1 MPMSDNVYEI
11 HVSDLRTY
19 KECRRKWNYSSPLRM
34 NLRPEHSP
42 IYFTVGRAVHY
53 ALAEYYETGEAPNLI
68 YDRYIDAV
76 RQAEPVMPEDE
87 KHIIVGRG
95 MCTNYFDWINSPE
108 APDDDWQVLATEMK
122 YKTPLFNPE
131 GKKSNRIFL
140 AGRFDGVWKHK
151 PTGDLWLM
159 EFKTTSRQPNAQWLT
174 LDDQASAY
182 CWAAQQI
189 LGAPVKGVMFR
200 FLMKNIPEKPKR
212 IKQGYKLSRAINS
225 NLHTTEA
232 LYREA
237 IHELAVDKFGANADS
252 TDIRIEQI
260 ALEDEYMPILDKLA
274 MQGYERF
281 FLQFKT
287 PRTQAELK
295 SVGKDLWEV
304 GLEMV
309 RESTSL
315 YPSPNWMKCN
325 FCSFREPCVATNQG
339 RTTDAELMLKHMYK
353 QRDTSLEPENL
364 LNLKESQT

>member
-1 MPMSDNVYEI
+1 MSEVYEI

-19 KECRRKWNYSSPLRM
+19 KECRRKWHYSSPLRM

-53 ALAEYYETGEAPNLI
+53 ALAEFYETGEAPELI
-68 YDRYIDAV
+68 YDRYIAAV
-76 RQAEPVMPEDE
+76 RQSEPVMPEDE
-87 KHIIVGRG
+87 KHIVTGRG

-108 APDDDWQVLATEMK
+108 QPDEEWQVLATEMK
-122 YKTPLFNPE
+122 YKTPLFNSE

-159 EFKTTSRQPNAQWLT
+159 EFKTTSRQPNAKWLT

-182 CWAAQQI
+182 CWAAQQ
-189 LGAPVKGVMFR
+189 LFGAPVKGVMFR
-200 FLMKNIPEKPKR
+200 FLIKNIPEKPGR
-212 IKQGYKLSRAINS
+212 IKKGTKLSRAINS
-225 NLHTTEA
+225 SLHTTEA
-232 LYREA
+232 LYKEA
-237 IHELAVDKFGANADS
+237 IVNLAVDSVTNAIDVP
-252 TDIRIEQI
+252 TKI
-260 ALEDEYMPILDKLA
+260 ADLEGEYIAILDQLA
-274 MQGYERF
+274 MQGYEKF

-287 PRTQAELK
+287 PRTQSEIE
-295 SVGKDLWEV
+295 STGKDLWEV
-304 GLEMV
+304 GLEMA

-315 YPSPNWMKCN
+315 YPSPNWMKCK

-353 QRDTSLEPENL
+353 QRNQSMEPENL
-364 LNLKESQT
+364 LK